1 MSDVPPTTTRPAPP
15 PPPAWQPPQPDVD
28 PAAPPAEAQI
38 DLQIAVIEATARIVS
53 GAQSSH
59 LIQDPDI
66 AQGVAASFRTIYD
79 AIMGA
84 VSGAPAPNGETR
96 AGITAGS

>member
-1 MSDVPPTTTRPAPP
+1 MSDVPPTAPP
-15 PPPAWQPPQPDVD
+15 IPPPSPPGGD
-28 PAAPPAEAQI
+28 PAAPPVGAQI

-96 AGITAGS
+96 AGITAG

>member
-1 MSDVPPTTTRPAPP
+1 MSDVPPTTPP
-15 PPPAWQPPQPDVD
+15 IPQPSPPGGD
-28 PAAPPAEAQI
+28 PAAPPVGAQI

-84 VSGAPAPNGETR
+84 VSGAPAPNGDTR
-96 AGITAGS
+96 AGITAG

>member
-1 MSDVPPTTTRPAPP
+1 MSDVPPTAPP
-15 PPPAWQPPQPDVD
+15 IPQPSPPGGD
-28 PAAPPAEAQI
+28 PAAPPAGAQL
-38 DLQIAVIEATARIVS
+38 DLQIAVIEAAARIVS

-96 AGITAGS
+96 AGITAG

>member
-1 MSDVPPTTTRPAPP
+1 MLRRLLQRQLDAVAAGGDPVGVSF
-15 PPPAWQPPQPDVD
+15 D
-28 PAAPPAEAQI
+28 PAAPPVGAQI

-96 AGITAGS
+96 AGITAG

>member
-1 MSDVPPTTTRPAPP
+1 MNDVPAPP
-15 PPPAWQPPQPDVD
+15 TAGESPPAR
-28 PAAPPAEAQI
+28 PAHV

-53 GAQSSH
+53 GPHSSQ

-84 VSGAPAPNGETR
+84 VSQAPAPNGGTR
-96 AGITAGS
+96 AGEAASGA

>member
-1 MSDVPPTTTRPAPP
+1 MSDVPPTAPP
-15 PPPAWQPPQPDVD
+15 IPQPTPPGGD
-28 PAAPPAEAQI
+28 PAAPPVGAQI

-96 AGITAGS
+96 AGITAG

>member
-1 MSDVPPTTTRPAPP
+1 MSNAPQTAPLAGQPSRPG
-15 PPPAWQPPQPDVD
+15 VD
-28 PAAPPAEAQI
+28 PAAPPAGSQI
-38 DLQIAVIEATARIVS
+38 ALQIAVIEATARIVS

-84 VSGAPAPNGETR
+84 VGGAPAPNPETR
-96 AGITAGS
+96 AGLTAG

>member
-1 MSDVPPTTTRPAPP
+1 MSDVPPTRPAP
-15 PPPAWQPPQPDVD
+15 PPPAWQPPQPDSV
-28 PAAPPAEAQI
+28 PPAPPAEAQI

>member
-1 MSDVPPTTTRPAPP
+1 MSDVPSASPDR
-15 PPPAWQPPQPDVD
+15 QPPPDVD
-28 PAAPPAEAQI
+28 LAAVPADAQI

-84 VSGAPAPNGETR
+84 VTGAPAPDGETR
-96 AGITAGS
+96 AGISAG